1 VTCHERDSRSEDITM
16 NPTTLNRTVRELD
29 CRTNDHIEVRLL
41 WNSLTDSVS
50 VSVHDTRYGESFQF
64 DVAPA
69 HALEAFRHP
78 FAYAGNH
85 DPRSRRPEHLPAG
98 RPRRKDKR

>member
-1 VTCHERDSRSEDITM
+1 MS
-16 NPTTLNRTVRELD
+16 PTTLNRTVRELD
-29 CRTNDHIEVRLL
+29 CRTNDHTEVRLL

-78 FAYAGNH
+78 FAYAGNDH

-98 RPRRKDKR
+98 RQPRKDNR

>member
-1 VTCHERDSRSEDITM
+1 M
-16 NPTTLNRTVRELD
+16 NPATLNSPVRELD

-78 FAYAGNH
+78 FAYAGNDH

-98 RPRRKDKR
+98 RPRAKDKR

>member
-1 VTCHERDSRSEDITM
+1 MS
-16 NPTTLNRTVRELD
+16 PTTLNRTVRELD
-29 CRTNDHIEVRLL
+29 CRTNDHTEVRLL

-78 FAYAGNH
+78 FAYAGNTTTPGH
-85 DPRSRRPEHLPAG
+85 DGPSIYPPAASDE
-98 RPRRKDKR
+98 RTTDDQP